1 MRIEK
6 FVILTIHAKTI
17 DFQKSDFACFMKTYR
32 SIRNLMSS
40 KPCFGDMTGVACT
53 RQEHE
58 AALMFEKL
66 NYYDTFP

>member
-1 MRIEK
+1 M
-6 FVILTIHAKTI
+6 HAKII
-17 DFQKSDFACFMKTYR
+17 DFPKSDFALLLRTYT
-32 SIRNLMSS
+32 IRNLMSS